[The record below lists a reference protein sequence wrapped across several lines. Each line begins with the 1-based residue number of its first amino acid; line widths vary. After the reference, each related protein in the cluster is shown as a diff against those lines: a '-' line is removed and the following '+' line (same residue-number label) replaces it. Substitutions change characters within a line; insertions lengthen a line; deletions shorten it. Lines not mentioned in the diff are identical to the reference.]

1 MNNKGQLDFDDVLN
15 NPAFWILGGGGV
27 AMELIGWIVSK
38 RMMEYSFPI
47 WQLLIMIL
55 GTLVAAAIFANKE

>member
-1 MNNKGQLDFDDVLN
+1 MGLDDLEILD

-27 AMELIGWIVSK
+27 AMELIGWIAGK
-38 RMMEYSFPI
+38 RMDLGTFPL
-47 WQLLIMIL
+47 WQLLIIMA